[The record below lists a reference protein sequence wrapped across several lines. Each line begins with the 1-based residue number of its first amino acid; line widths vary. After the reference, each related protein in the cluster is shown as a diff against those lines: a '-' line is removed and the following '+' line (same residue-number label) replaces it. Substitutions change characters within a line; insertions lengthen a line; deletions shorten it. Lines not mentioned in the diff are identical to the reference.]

1 MVIAAAKGAWERE
14 GCRKNV
20 KVVDDA
26 HEGGDDENNFGCS
39 GGRVRP
45 GRRHGTHHGQKHGA
59 KGGRVMN
66 DRS

>member
-1 MVIAAAKGAWERE
+1 MVIAVVKGAWERE
-14 GCRKNV
+14 ECRKNV

-26 HEGGDDENNFGCS
+26 HEDADDENNFDCS

-45 GRRHGTHHGQKHGA
+45 GRRHGTHRGQRHEGKW
-59 KGGRVMN
+59 GRVN